1 MTGKYLGK
9 TDLSGKQ
16 NYSHIKVK
24 KRSHFLDLGIYIFI
38 RFLLRILSIL
48 PYKTKIASGGLIYQK
63 IISPLSGNRR
73 RILDN
78 LKLIFPDLEE
88 RKREELCSQV
98 PNNIGRTFFEL
109 LSPNAF
115 AKMAQSA
122 KVSGPGFNI
131 LKRAQDQKKPVILVS
146 GHLAN
151 YDVVRVV
158 LNANQVSVG
167 ALYKPMNNPYF
178 NSFYERCIKEI
189 AKPLFPRGR
198 TGMGNMMRYLSDGN
212 VVALL
217 VDQYMSHGE
226 PLKFFGHTA
235 YTATSAAKLAL
246 KHDALLITFYVVRKD
261 DGVNFDLVFESPV
274 KPSTPSE
281 MTQILNDRLEKQIRK
296 NMGQWLWTHRRWK
309 SPSALLNKS

>member
-16 NYSHIKVK
+16 NYSHIIGK
-24 KRSHFLDLGIYIFI
+24 KRSHLSDLSIYIFT
-38 RFLLRILSIL
+38 RFLLNILSIL
-48 PYKTKIASGGLIYQK
+48 PYRTKIALGGLIYQK

-78 LKLIFPDLEE
+78 LKLIFPDLEAA
-88 RKREELCSQV
+88 KREELCSQV

-115 AKMAQSA
+115 SKMAQSA

-131 LKRAQDQKKPVILVS
+131 LKHAQEQKKSVILVS

-158 LNANQVSVG
+158 LNSNQISVG

-189 AKPLFPRGR
+189 AKPLFPRSR
-198 TGMGNMMRYLSDGN
+198 TGMGNMMRYLSGGN

-246 KHDALLITFYVVRKD
+246 KHDALLITCYVVRKD

-309 SPSALLNKS
+309 SPSSL

>member
-1 MTGKYLGK
+1 MGK

-16 NYSHIKVK
+16 NYSHITGK
-24 KRSHFLDLGIYIFI
+24 KRSHFLDLSIYIFT
-38 RFLLRILSIL
+38 RFLLSILSIL
-48 PYKTKIASGGLIYQK
+48 PYRTKIASGGLIYEK

-73 RILDN
+73 RIQDN

-88 RKREELCSQV
+88 GKREELYSQV

-115 AKMAQSA
+115 YKMAQSA

-131 LKRAQDQKKPVILVS
+131 LKHAQEQNKSVILVS

-158 LNANQVSVG
+158 LNSNQISVG

-189 AKPLFPRGR
+189 ANPLFPRSR
-198 TGMGNMMRYLSDGN
+198 TGMGNMMRYLSGGN

-296 NMGQWLWTHRRWK
+296 NMGQWLWTHRRWR
-309 SPSALLNKS
+309 SPSSV